1 LFYKNKKEKSNL
13 NFRYNKFKNLINKRI
28 IMQKIEP
35 MTLYG
40 YEKLQSEVKDLK
52 EVKRPQ
58 VVKDIE
64 EALEHGDLKEN
75 AEYHAAKEMQKNI
88 DNRLAELSEIL
99 GNSQIVDPSELAH
112 AKISFGSTVVMTDM
126 DTDEEVT
133 YTIVGGCESNPE
145 MGLISFGSPLAKQL
159 LGKEEGDEVK
169 VILPGGVKEY
179 EIDEVKYQEIV
190 FEC

>member
-1 LFYKNKKEKSNL
+1 
-13 NFRYNKFKNLINKRI
+13 
-28 IMQKIEP
+28 MQNIEP
-35 MTLYG
+35 MTLFG
-40 YEKLQSEVKDLK
+40 YEKLQAEVKDLK
-52 EVKRPQ
+52 QVKRPRC
-58 VVKDIE
+58 VKDIE

-88 DNRLAELSEIL
+88 DNRLDELSTIIAKAK
-99 GNSQIVDPSELAH
+99 IVDPTELEH

-133 YTIVGGCESNPE
+133 YTIVGGCESNPD

-169 VILPGGVKEY
+169 VRLPSGEKEF
-179 EIDEVKYQEIV
+179 EIEEVKYVEIV
-190 FEC
+190 FETH